1 MKKKMDGE
9 GEIVRR
15 IEAALKAACA
25 ALAPF
30 TPGRVAAEYKSRQ
43 DPITEADRIVD
54 RVLRENLQRNGEGWL
69 SEESLDDKVRLQF
82 DRIWIVDPLD
92 GTAEFVAGVPEWC
105 VSIGFA
111 HEGSA
116 VAGGVCNPLTGEIFL
131 GARNIGVT
139 YNGAA
144 VRVGKRKTLDG
155 ALVLASRSEVHRGQW
170 RQFQH
175 REFDIR
181 PLGSI
186 AYKLALVAAGK
197 ADATWTFVP
206 KHEWDIAAG
215 VALVEAAGGFVTT
228 VEGASPTFNNP
239 EPRLS
244 GLIAGARGLRRP
256 LHEILSLTQGAAS
269 GAMQ

>member
-1 MKKKMDGE
+1 MAGE

-15 IEAALKAACA
+15 IEAALKAACT

-30 TPGRVAAEYKSRQ
+30 TPGRVTAEYKSRH
-43 DPITEADRIVD
+43 DPVTEADRIVD
-54 RVLRENLQRNGEGWL
+54 RILREHLQQNGEGWL
-69 SEESLDDKVRLQF
+69 SEESIDDKARLQF

-105 VSIGFA
+105 VSVGFV
-111 HEGSA
+111 HQGRA
-116 VAGGVCNPLTGEIFL
+116 VAGGVCNPSTGEVFL
-131 GARNIGVT
+131 GSKALGVT
-139 YNGAA
+139 CNGEPA
-144 VRVGKRKTLDG
+144 RVGPRETLDG
-155 ALVLASRSEVHRGQW
+155 ALVLASRSEFERGQW
-170 RQFQH
+170 RRFQH
-175 REFDIR
+175 REFAIQ

-228 VEGASPTFNNP
+228 VEGTLPTFNNP
-239 EPRLS
+239 DVRLS

-256 LHEILSLTQGAAS
+256 ILEILSLTRGAAS
-269 GAMQ
+269 GVIQ

>member
-1 MKKKMDGE
+1 MKMDGE
-9 GEIVRR
+9 DEIVRR

-30 TPGRVAAEYKSRQ
+30 TPGHVVAEYKSHH
-43 DPITEADRIVD
+43 DPVTEADRIVD
-54 RVLRENLQRNGEGWL
+54 RVLRENLQQNGEGWL
-69 SEESLDDKVRLQF
+69 SEESLDDKARLQF
-82 DRIWIVDPLD
+82 DRVWIVDPLD

-131 GARNIGVT
+131 GARNIGLT
-139 YNGAA
+139 YSGAA
-144 VRVGKRKTLDG
+144 VRVGERKTLDG
-155 ALVLASRSEVHRGQW
+155 ALVLASRSEFNRGQW
-170 RQFQH
+170 RRFDD
-175 REFDIR
+175 REFTIR

-197 ADATWTFVP
+197 ADATWTFNP

-228 VEGASPTFNNP
+228 VEGTSPTFNNP
-239 EPRLS
+239 DVRLS

-256 LHEILSLTQGAAS
+256 LLKILSLTRGAAS